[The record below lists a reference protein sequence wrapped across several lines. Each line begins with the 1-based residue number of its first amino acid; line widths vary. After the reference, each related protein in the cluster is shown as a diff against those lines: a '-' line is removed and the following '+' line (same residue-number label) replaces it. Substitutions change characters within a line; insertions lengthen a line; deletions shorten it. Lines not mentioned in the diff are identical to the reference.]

1 MILNY
6 KNILFLGILLFSIL
20 YSLLYILRDI
30 YFATQNFQI
39 KKYINKVLP
48 FLTKYNIFFLIIT
61 LIILI
66 IEFYNMYIPKFS
78 FFIIIGCIILNFLLV
93 YIPIRKIH
101 STKNLRL
108 LSYILIIVI
117 ILIPIIYIN
126 TVMKL

>member
-6 KNILFLGILLFSIL
+6 KNILFLCILLFSIL

-78 FFIIIGCIILNFLLV
+78 FFIIIGCIILNLLLV

-117 ILIPIIYIN
+117 ILIPII
-126 TVMKL
+126 

>member
-93 YIPIRKIH
+93 YIPIRFTNNGVMLSQFRDLMCTSIGFLLGEAKIK
-101 STKNLRL
+101 SKN
-108 LSYILIIVI
+108 
-117 ILIPIIYIN
+117 
-126 TVMKL
+126 

>member
-78 FFIIIGCIILNFLLV
+78 FFIIIGCIILNPLLV

-117 ILIPIIYIN
+117 ILIHII
-126 TVMKL
+126 

>member
-78 FFIIIGCIILNFLLV
+78 FFIIIGCIILNLLLV

-117 ILIPIIYIN
+117 ILIPII
-126 TVMKL
+126 

>member
-78 FFIIIGCIILNFLLV
+78 FFIIFGCIILNFLLV
-93 YIPIRKIH
+93 YIPITKIH

-117 ILIPIIYIN
+117 ILIPII
-126 TVMKL
+126 

>member
-78 FFIIIGCIILNFLLV
+78 FFIIIGCIILNLLLV

-108 LSYILIIVI
+108 LSYILIIVM
-117 ILIPIIYIN
+117 ILIPII
-126 TVMKL
+126 

>member
-93 YIPIRKIH
+93 YIPITKIH

-117 ILIPIIYIN
+117 ILIPII
-126 TVMKL
+126 

>member
-93 YIPIRKIH
+93 YKKKKKIH

-117 ILIPIIYIN
+117 ILIPII
-126 TVMKL
+126 

>member
-78 FFIIIGCIILNFLLV
+78 FFIIIGCIILNLLLV

-117 ILIPIIYIN
+117 ILIHII
-126 TVMKL
+126 

>member
-61 LIILI
+61 SLYYKNSTI
-66 IEFYNMYIPKFS
+66 
-78 FFIIIGCIILNFLLV
+78 C
-93 YIPIRKIH
+93 RKKEP
-101 STKNLRL
+101 TD
-108 LSYILIIVI
+108 
-117 ILIPIIYIN
+117 
-126 TVMKL
+126 

>member
-30 YFATQNFQI
+30 YIATQNFQI

-117 ILIPIIYIN
+117 ILIPII
-126 TVMKL
+126 

>member
-39 KKYINKVLP
+39 KKYINKGLP

-117 ILIPIIYIN
+117 ILIPII
-126 TVMKL
+126 

>member
-78 FFIIIGCIILNFLLV
+78 FFIIIGCIILIFLLV

-101 STKNLRL
+101 ST
-108 LSYILIIVI
+108 
-117 ILIPIIYIN
+117 
-126 TVMKL
+126 

>member
-48 FLTKYNIFFLIIT
+48 FLTKYNIIFLIIT

-78 FFIIIGCIILNFLLV
+78 FFIIIGCIILKFLLV

-117 ILIPIIYIN
+117 ILIPII
-126 TVMKL
+126 

>member
-66 IEFYNMYIPKFS
+66 IVFYNMYIPKFS

-93 YIPIRKIH
+93 YIPIRKKQ

-117 ILIPIIYIN
+117 ILIPII
-126 TVMKL
+126 

>member
-6 KNILFLGILLFSIL
+6 KNILFLGILLFLIL

-117 ILIPIIYIN
+117 ILIHII
-126 TVMKL
+126 